1 MTRPRSPVRRQI
13 AHYLRHNLIL
23 ALACA
28 GPIAVL
34 FAVVGIVYKSNPAD
48 IWTGIGLAFALAAM
62 FFFAGALA
70 CVRFIR
76 MIRLQEALFET
87 EFDDQN
93 ATVLDRVGLTSVS
106 ERWFIRSGSAAFY
119 DRYIHSIRY
128 RTLHS
133 QNGVGYRVTVLT
145 TDGKSYG
152 LWLNSVSDI
161 KHAQTWLAERRRQL
175 ACEAPEPAAASIEPS

>member
-1 MTRPRSPVRRQI
+1 MTRPRSPAERHI
-13 AHYLRHNLIL
+13 ARYLKRNLIL

-28 GPIAVL
+28 GPIALL
-34 FAVVGIVYKSNPAD
+34 FAVVGVVYKSSPAD
-48 IWTGIGLAFALAAM
+48 IWTPIGFTFALAAV
-62 FFFAGALA
+62 FYFAGALA
-70 CVRFIR
+70 CIRFVR
-76 MIRLQEALFET
+76 MIRLQEALFQT
-87 EFDDQN
+87 EFDDRN
-93 ATVLDRVGLTSVS
+93 AAVLDRVGLTSVS

-119 DRYIHSIRY
+119 DRYIRSIRY

-161 KHAQTWLAERRRQL
+161 KRVQAWLAERRRQL
-175 ACEAPEPAAASIEPS
+175 ASEAAKLTEANG

>member
-1 MTRPRSPVRRQI
+1 MTRPRSPVRQQI
-13 AHYLRHNLIL
+13 AHYLRRNLIL

-28 GPIAVL
+28 GPIAML

-62 FFFAGALA
+62 FYFAGAFA
-70 CVRFIR
+70 CIRFVR

-87 EFDDQN
+87 DFDDQN
-93 ATVLDRVGLTSVS
+93 ATVLDRIGLTFVS

-119 DRYIHSIRY
+119 DRYIRSIRY

-161 KHAQTWLAERRRQL
+161 KRVQAWLAERRRQL
-175 ACEAPEPAAASIEPS
+175 ASEADKPAEAKG

>member
-13 AHYLRHNLIL
+13 AHYLKRNLIL

-34 FAVVGIVYKSNPAD
+34 FAVVGIVSKSNPAD
-48 IWTGIGLAFALAAM
+48 IWTAIGLTFALAAV
-62 FFFAGALA
+62 FFFTGALS
-70 CVRFIR
+70 CIRFVR
-76 MIRLQEALFET
+76 MIRLQEALFQT

-93 ATVLDRVGLTSVS
+93 AIILDRVGLTSVS
-106 ERWFIRSGSAAFY
+106 DRWFIRSGSAAFY
-119 DRYIHSIRY
+119 DRYIRSIRY

-152 LWLNSVSDI
+152 LWLNSISDI
-161 KHAQTWLAERRRQL
+161 KHVQAWLAERRRQL
-175 ACEAPEPAAASIEPS
+175 ACEADMPAEAKE

>member
-1 MTRPRSPVRRQI
+1 MKQHIRR
-13 AHYLRHNLIL
+13 YLKRNLIL

-28 GPIAVL
+28 GPIAAL
-34 FAVVGIVYKSNPAD
+34 FAVVGIVYKSNSAD
-48 IWTGIGLAFALAAM
+48 IWTGIGLTFALAAM
-62 FFFAGALA
+62 FYAAGALA
-70 CVRFIR
+70 CIRFVR
-76 MIRLQEALFET
+76 MIRLQETLFQT
-87 EFDDQN
+87 VFDD
-93 ATVLDRVGLTSVS
+93 TGEDVLDRVGLTSVS

-119 DRYIHSIRY
+119 DRYIRSMRY

-161 KHAQTWLAERRRQL
+161 RRVQAWLAERRRL
-175 ACEAPEPAAASIEPS
+175 LSSEAQATDTTKG

>member
-1 MTRPRSPVRRQI
+1 MTRPRSPVRRHI
-13 AHYLRHNLIL
+13 AHYLKRNLIL
-23 ALACA
+23 AFACA

-34 FAVVGIVYKSNPAD
+34 FAVVGIVYKSNLTD

-62 FFFAGALA
+62 FYFAGALA
-70 CVRFIR
+70 CIRFVR

-93 ATVLDRVGLTSVS
+93 ATVLDRIGLTSVS
-106 ERWFIRSGSAAFY
+106 DRWFIRSGSAAFY
-119 DRYIHSIRY
+119 DRYIRSIRY

-145 TDGKSYG
+145 TDGRSYG

-161 KHAQTWLAERRRQL
+161 KRVQAWLAERRRQL
-175 ACEAPEPAAASIEPS
+175 ASETGKPAEAKG

>member
-1 MTRPRSPVRRQI
+1 MKQHIKR
-13 AHYLRHNLIL
+13 YLKRNLIL

-28 GPIAVL
+28 GPIAAL

-48 IWTGIGLAFALAAM
+48 IWTSIGLTFALAAM
-62 FFFAGALA
+62 FYAAGALA
-70 CVRFIR
+70 CIRFVR
-76 MIRLQEALFET
+76 MIRLQETLFQT
-87 EFDDQN
+87 VFDD
-93 ATVLDRVGLTSVS
+93 TGEVVLDRVGLTSVS

-119 DRYIHSIRY
+119 DRYIRSIRY

-161 KHAQTWLAERRRQL
+161 RRVQAWLGERRRL
-175 ACEAPEPAAASIEPS
+175 LSSEAQATDTTKG